1 VVEIIVVLD
10 RCSDGSP
17 RIAEKHAN
25 NDPRVKVLT
34 LDKHKFKTNYMAETV
49 NVGISEAKSDA
60 AGFVDADTVL
70 GTNYI
75 SLLLPYLKKPV
86 VSVAGRLIFTS
97 KRFLQFREAMGGT
110 GRLFLKEVWK
120 EVGGLQDIEACD
132 TFFDLEILKRG
143 HEFKVIEKAV
153 MYDVRKYS
161 MRKLTLKAIRIG
173 KGRKQLGQ
181 SFFFMIGHG
190 LYYLTRTPFGF
201 VELVANVIGYL
212 TTNRRASREG
222 MKLYE
227 ARRIR
232 EIIKK
237 LRR

>member
-1 VVEIIVVLD
+1 
-10 RCSDGSP
+10 
-17 RIAEKHAN
+17 
-25 NDPRVKVLT
+25 
-34 LDKHKFKTNYMAETV
+34 
-49 NVGISEAKSDA
+49 
-60 AGFVDADTVL
+60 
-70 GTNYI
+70 
-75 SLLLPYLKKPV
+75 
-86 VSVAGRLIFTS
+86 
-97 KRFLQFREAMGGT
+97 MGGT

-143 HEFKVIEKAV
+143 YEFKVIEKAV

-161 MRKLTLKAIRIG
+161 MKKLTLKAIRIG
-173 KGRKQLGQ
+173 RGRKQLGQ

-201 VELVANVIGYL
+201 VELLANVIGYL
-212 TTNRRASREG
+212 TTHRRTSKEG

-227 ARRIR
+227 ERRIR

-237 LRR
+237 LRRRIKT